1 MTCYTSSKFD
11 CMMRKYEVDWVI
23 IVKDTEQTQFGLQT
37 DGQMG
42 GETERQRETNIPLST
57 SLVGVY

>member
-37 DGQMG
+37 DRQMG
-42 GETERQRETNIPLST
+42 GETDGQRETNIPLST
-57 SLVGVY
+57 SLVRVY